1 MTSGQEMERV
11 YSYNP
16 EPARGWVSGQGDRL
30 APIEPRSHPTG
41 THMSHWCAHESL
53 VPTLVTGAHISHWC
67 PHESLVS
74 LVLTL
79 VTGTHMSHWYP
90 HESLVCT

>member
-41 THMSHWCAHESL
+41 THISHWYSHESL
-53 VPTLVTGAHISHWC
+53 VPT
-67 PHESLVS
+67 
-74 LVLTL
+74 
-79 VTGTHMSHWYP
+79 
-90 HESLVCT
+90 